1 MERRFNGRHGLFIDL
16 ARIVSAF
23 FSFIL
28 FQLPT
33 FFSIFIFIILQ
44 LPLTMGSCLFTMFVF
59 KERGG
64 ISVGTAGMYRMEWY
78 QKRNIVLFNDDGLRL
93 HCDKT
98 KRTTIPQKHFS
109 ERRMASCTR
118 NTARL
123 QGLAKG
129 PGGAWFSYRRGGK
142 ITYELVRT
150 CRGVDLGDTF

>member
-16 ARIVSAF
+16 ARIVSVF

-28 FQLPT
+28 FQTQKLS
-33 FFSIFIFIILQ
+33 FLILIFIILQ
-44 LPLTMGSCLFTMFVF
+44 LPLTMGSCLFTMYVF

-78 QKRNIVLFNDDGLRL
+78 QKRNIVLLNDDGLRL

-98 KRTTIPQKHFS
+98 KRTTIPQKHFC
-109 ERRMASCTR
+109 ERRMAFCSR
-118 NTARL
+118 HTARL

-129 PGGAWFSYRRGGK
+129 PGGAWFSYRRAREN
-142 ITYELVRT
+142 YART
-150 CRGVDLGDTF
+150 G

>member
-33 FFSIFIFIILQ
+33 FFFHSHFHYSSTAPNDGELFVHYVCLQ
-44 LPLTMGSCLFTMFVF
+44 GARRV
-59 KERGG
+59 
-64 ISVGTAGMYRMEWY
+64 SVGTAGMYRMEWY

-98 KRTTIPQKHFS
+98 KRTTIPQKHFC